1 MREIVEGILAVI
13 MKESNEKGLTMQIQF
28 FRKIQKK
35 RILWQGRGQALC
47 LIPGGPD
54 PWRRNNSLNKQF

>member
-28 FRKIQKK
+28 FRKIQKI
-35 RILWQGRGQALC
+35 RALWQERGQALC
-47 LIPGGPD
+47 LIPG
-54 PWRRNNSLNKQF
+54 RT